1 MQDLYEEAII
11 ENGEDDETPL
21 DVPTDKR
28 RVKTEKQD
36 IPVETLLTHLVHT
49 LAMHSYPKAFHFPFS
64 IRL

>member
-36 IPVETLLTHLVHT
+36 IPVETLLTRHQ
-49 LAMHSYPKAFHFPFS
+49 KG
-64 IRL
+64 RLDLQPEFQ